1 MTATVAGSTVAFSG
15 SRGKVGL
22 AMVSVPFDG
31 RFVFIYLKALFYPG
45 TVREVKKY
53 RVKVAL

>member
-15 SRGKVGL
+15 SRGKRGL

-45 TVREVKKY
+45 TVREVKNTG
-53 RVKVAL
+53 